1 MQHISICIHTSQ
13 FIPIP
18 FLEGYF
24 LIMISH
30 VSLFLEHKL
39 LISRVQ
45 EAGGWAPNNLSGGNV
60 LFCRT
65 PNIYL
70 QLSKNVHSCP
80 YLYREKT
87 PQKSHQRAPLFIE
100 VLEIFQG
107 PRRALHPGHFGGTL
121 HRTHCAQ
128 TPNNIYLLTPVFRYL
143 LTTIYLYS
151 TPQFNSK
158 LQTI

>member
-1 MQHISICIHTSQ
+1 MQHISICIHSSQ

-18 FLEGYF
+18 LLEGYF

-45 EAGGWAPNNLSGGNV
+45 ESGGWAPNNSSGGNV
-60 LFCRT
+60 LFCHHSL
-65 PNIYL
+65 NIYL
-70 QLSKNVHSCP
+70 QLSQNAHSYP

-87 PQKSHQRAPLFIE
+87 PQKSHQIAPLFIE

-107 PRRALHPGHFGGTL
+107 PRQALDPGHFGGTL
-121 HRTHCAQ
+121 HQTRCAQ
-128 TPNNIYLLTPVFRYL
+128 TPNHIYLLTPLFFVICPLQYTHILHQNLTASFR
-143 LTTIYLYS
+143 
-151 TPQFNSK
+151 
-158 LQTI
+158 